1 MLRWGIAVP
10 ALVTGPE
17 LSGPGL
23 AFKALKPRD
32 DGPGVV
38 LRCVN
43 LTTTAQRGSWR
54 WPGAIRRAF
63 RARLDETV
71 LREIRMDGD
80 RRAVE
85 FEAGPREVVTFIVE
99 P

>member
-10 ALVTGPE
+10 DAVAGPE
-17 LSGPGL
+17 LSGDGL

-38 LRCVN
+38 VRCVN
-43 LTTTAQRGSWR
+43 LTDQPRAGRWR
-54 WPGAIRRAF
+54 WPGPIARAF

-71 LREIRMDGD
+71 LAEIRLGAD
-80 RRAVE
+80 RREVR
-85 FEAGPREVVTFIVE
+85 FKAGPREVVTIVVDV
-99 P
+99 